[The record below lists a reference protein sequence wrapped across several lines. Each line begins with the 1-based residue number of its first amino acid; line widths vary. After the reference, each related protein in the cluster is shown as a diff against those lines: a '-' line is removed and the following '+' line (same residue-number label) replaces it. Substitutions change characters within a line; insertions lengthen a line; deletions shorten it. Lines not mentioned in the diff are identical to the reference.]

1 MFKRVL
7 LGVLFIASLAW
18 ITYYAWDIASSKNNY
33 VPEIVFSEADGQLLV
48 VIRPDEVNFDA
59 IESFRDAP
67 TLDLIKSLNDSS
79 YQKGYFSQKRPH
91 FLLISEDNWNSAAI
105 KTLFKG
111 KSSQIDGSKV
121 RIDGYSGKYYKTGL
135 YLSKGTME
143 HQGDESNI
151 FPVDKKASASLIS
164 FADKGIQNTTDIYF
178 KANGRVNFVTR
189 NANIEQGAQIKDES
203 IFAGL
208 VSRNISSY
216 HFYERDYY
224 ATLDQE
230 FATGPMYQW
239 LLNGFVVADYDGEK
253 VIVSDYLGGQDP
265 ILILNDINQSLDSNR
280 FENKL
285 MKDFPAN
292 GGSYVVKYLEDLVVF
307 SESEAACDKMLA
319 DYKLG
324 STIASSTNTR
334 YRYFGELPKA
344 VSERFVGEEQ
354 SYSKSVYQ
362 GRLMETYTGIPVPET
377 TKELSASVNLSCGFD
392 IKDFVVLSGKGNVV
406 VLGTQGEVAC
416 YTSGK
421 LAWKKKIDDK
431 IIGSISLI
439 DLHYNGEMYV
449 HLNTS
454 GQLYLWDLKGNDAT
468 GFPVTI
474 DGEITAPTKFY
485 RWRERSYFLVGTA
498 NNKLLQLNAKGGEL
512 DVFKIDHPIQKPI
525 DIWVSQKR
533 LFAGVASNTVQ
544 FTMYEIEKRR
554 ALRSFEILPGSKS
567 VKVPNQ
573 LFRFS
578 ITDNALVR
586 MDQKG
591 RRDNI
596 DRYPDGKL
604 LYLNKKAM
612 AIQTGN
618 TLSLLNEEG
627 IGFGEIALPFSDIGD
642 IFIKTLESGKTYICV
657 IDALE
662 NNVYLYGTDGSQLSN
677 KALEGQTRVHLQ
689 TVGNS
694 KCITTVVDQ
703 FVIQYIED

>member
-7 LGVLFIASLAW
+7 LGILFLASLAW
-18 ITYYAWDIASSKNNY
+18 IAYYAWHIASAKNNY
-33 VPEIVFSEADGQLLV
+33 VPEIVFSESDGQLLV
-48 VIRPDEVNFDA
+48 VLRSDEVNFNA
-59 IESFRDAP
+59 IESFQEAP

-79 YQKGYFSQKRPH
+79 YQKGYFSQKRAH
-91 FLLISEDNWNSAAI
+91 LLLFSEVNWNSQSI
-105 KTLFKG
+105 KKLFDD
-111 KSSQIDGSKV
+111 KSVKIDGSEV
-121 RIDGYSGKYYKTGL
+121 SVAGYSGKFYKNSL
-135 YLSKGTME
+135 YLSKGNLLHE
-143 HQGDESNI
+143 GDESTHFLI
-151 FPVDKKASASLIS
+151 DKKASASLIT
-164 FADKGIQNTTDIYF
+164 FADKGIKNTTDIYF

-189 NANIEQGAQIKDES
+189 NANIEQGTQIKDEN

-208 VSRNISSY
+208 VSRNISNY

-230 FATGPMYQW
+230 FATGPMHQW
-239 LLNGFVVADYDGEK
+239 LLNGFAVADYDGET

-265 ILILNDINQSLDSNR
+265 ILILNDINQTLDSNR
-280 FENKL
+280 FENRL
-285 MKDFPAN
+285 TKDFPSQ

-307 SESEAACDKMLA
+307 SESESACDKMLA

-324 STIASSTNTR
+324 ITIASSTNVR

-344 VSERFVGEEQ
+344 VSERFVGEDQ
-354 SYSKSVYQ
+354 SFSKSVYQ
-362 GRLMETYTGIPVPET
+362 GRLMETYTGIPVPEAS
-377 TKELSASVNLSCGFD
+377 KELSASVNLSCGFD
-392 IKDFVVLSGKGNVV
+392 IKDFVVLPGQGNLA
-406 VLGTQGEVAC
+406 VLGTQGEIAC
-416 YTSGK
+416 YTNKK

-431 IIGSISLI
+431 IVGTISLI

-449 HLNTS
+449 HLNT
-454 GQLYLWDLKGNDAT
+454 GNQLYLWDLKGKDAT
-468 GFPVTI
+468 GFPVNI
-474 DGEITAPTKFY
+474 ESEITAPTKFY
-485 RWRERSYFLVGTA
+485 RWRERSYFLVGTE
-498 NNKLLQLNAKGGEL
+498 NNKLIQFDAKGREL
-512 DVFKIDHPIQKPI
+512 DVYKVDHPIQKPI

-533 LFAGVASNTVQ
+533 LFAGLASNTVQ
-544 FTMYEIEKRR
+544 FTMFELEKRR
-554 ALRSFEILPGSKS
+554 SLRSFEILPGSKS

-573 LFRFS
+573 LYRFS

-591 RRDNI
+591 RQDNI
-596 DRYPDGKL
+596 DRYPEGKL
-604 LYLNKKAM
+604 LYISKNVM

-627 IGFGEIALPFSDIGD
+627 IGFGQITVPFSDVGD
-642 IFIKTLESGKTYICV
+642 LYITTLESDKTYICV